1 MKAIAY
7 ARVSTDEQARSGLSL
22 DHQAEVIEA
31 EADRR
36 GWTVTH
42 LTDAGFSAAS
52 VARRPALRQALD
64 LLASGQA
71 DALMVSRLD
80 RLSRS
85 VIDAARLIEKA
96 KREGWVLVI
105 LDLGADTSTPSG
117 ALMANVV
124 ASVAQYE
131 RDIIAM
137 RTSDAMAQA
146 KRRGRRL
153 GRPVALPQ
161 SVRERVMADR
171 ATGLSLRAIADRLN
185 TEQVPT
191 AQEGARW
198 YASTVANVLRSLELD
213 REAASLCQAATE
225 KFAV

>member
-1 MKAIAY
+1 VKAIAY

-22 DHQAEVIEA
+22 DHQAQVIEA
-31 EADRR
+31 EAERR
-36 GWTVTH
+36 GWTVKH

-64 LLASGQA
+64 LLTSGQA

-85 VIDAARLIEKA
+85 VIDAARLIEQA

-153 GRPVALPQ
+153 GRPVTLPQ
-161 SVRERVMADR
+161 PVRERVMTDR

-185 TEQVPT
+185 VEQVPT
-191 AQEGARW
+191 AQGGARW
-198 YASTVANVLRSLELD
+198 YASTVANVLRSQELD
-213 REAASLCQAATE
+213 AQAA
-225 KFAV
+225 AAGSQ

>member
-1 MKAIAY
+1 VRAIAY

-22 DHQAEVIEA
+22 DHQAQVIEA

-36 GWTVTH
+36 GWMVTH

-52 VARRPALRQALD
+52 VARRPALRKALD

-85 VIDAARLIEKA
+85 VIDAARLIEQA
-96 KREGWVLVI
+96 KREGWALVI

-153 GRPVALPQ
+153 GRPVALPK
-161 SVRERVMADR
+161 SVRERIESERTA
-171 ATGLSLRAIADRLN
+171 GLSLRAIADRLN
-185 TEQVPT
+185 AERVPT
-191 AQEGARW
+191 AQGGVRW
-198 YASTVANVLRSLELD
+198 YASTVANVLRSLDLD
-213 REAASLCQAATE
+213 EHAT
-225 KFAV
+225 KARLSA